1 MEGPL
6 NKSTPEKKNG
16 GVITVVEK
24 KTTYVTNGMDQYFQR
39 IM

>member
-6 NKSTPEKKNG
+6 NKSTPEKNG

-24 KTTYVTNGMDQYFQR
+24 KTTMLLTAWISTSKG
-39 IM
+39 